1 MRLRK
6 PSLKAA
12 IEGAF
17 WIGLLGFV
25 GTRLWPQLEAAVGV
39 GGAGPEVAA
48 FAVATLD
55 GDSVRLSDLRGHVVL
70 VNVWATWC
78 PPCRVEMPGFEKVW
92 RAHRDRGFTVLA
104 LSTDRG
110 PHGVV
115 REFVT
120 ERGLTF
126 DVAMANR
133 EALRALDAGNAL
145 PTSYVIDAE
154 GRIRHTV
161 IGIFARPALERAV
174 VRLLDE
180 RDAALAA
187 QAAGPAAR

>member
-1 MRLRK
+1 MRIGRWRPLAV
-6 PSLKAA
+6 LEALV
-12 IEGAF
+12 
-17 WIGLLGFV
+17 WIGLLAFAA
-25 GTRLWPQLEAAVGV
+25 TRLWPQLQAAVGA
-39 GGAGPEVAA
+39 GRAGPQVGNVR
-48 FAVATLD
+48 VATLD
-55 GDSVRLSDLRGHVVL
+55 GDSVRLSDLRGQVVL

-92 RAHRDRGFTVLA
+92 REHGARGFTVLA

-110 PHGVV
+110 PRDVV
-115 REFVT
+115 HEFIA

-126 DVAMANR
+126 EVAMANN

-145 PTSYVIDAE
+145 PTSYLIDAE

-161 IGIFARPALERAV
+161 VGIFARPALERAV

-180 RDAALAA
+180 RDAAARA
-187 QAAGPAAR
+187 RAGR